1 MGSCEAAQ
9 DLLSEFSSTI
19 VSALFSCALLV
30 PDNFFTGLES
40 GEGCKVK

>member
-9 DLLSEFSSTI
+9 DLLSGFSSTV

-30 PDNFFTGLES
+30 PGNFFTGLEL
-40 GEGCKVK
+40 GEGCKLK